1 MGPLDGCITKDE
13 LSKASCILK
22 PNKASGFDLLSNEMI
37 LCLIEAQPNPLLKLF
52 NSIFDSNAKIN
63 QWSLAVINPI
73 FKSGSK
79 SEPNN
84 YRGIS
89 LLPCLGK
96 LFTAILN
103 QRLMQYALEKKI
115 IKTEQLGFLQGNR
128 TSDAYIIINTLIQ
141 FYCHK
146 NSKRIFSYFVDF
158 QKAFDTIPRDLL
170 FSKLLDHGVTGKILN
185 ILKLST

>member
-1 MGPLDGCITKDE
+1 MGPLDGCITKDG
-13 LSKASCILK
+13 LSKASYILK

-37 LCLIEAQPNPLLKLF
+37 LCLIEAQPNLLLKLF

-63 QWSLAVINPI
+63 QWSLSVINPI

-89 LLPCLGK
+89 LLSCLGK

-128 TSDAYIIINTLIQ
+128 TSDACIIINKLIQ

-146 NSKRIFSYFVDF
+146 NSKR
-158 QKAFDTIPRDLL
+158 
-170 FSKLLDHGVTGKILN
+170 FSKSIRHHTEGSLIFKTSGSWSNRQI
-185 ILKLST
+185 S